1 MDCGKHSDHFCLK
14 LTIIHHFV
22 NISKMKLRKE
32 LTYMSKRT
40 YHEFILDSF
49 QEEALDAIDAGKS
62 VIVAAPTGTGKT
74 LVADYL
80 IEKAMNEHLRVIYTA
95 PIKALSNQKY
105 RDFKAQFGEEA
116 VGIMTGDVVLNPTAP
131 LLIMTTEVFR
141 NQVITEDPNLEKV
154 SHIVFDEIHWLNDEE
169 RGTVWEES
177 IILAPPKMKI
187 LGLSATIANA
197 QHLVDWIK
205 SIRHEDVALIEE
217 SKRVVPLE
225 YYYYTKDT
233 GLVDY
238 DQLWH
243 YYRQKLKDRINEEN
257 PFGQTTHLDLI
268 RAIQREHLPALFFVF
283 SRKQCA
289 IKAMELSTIASYLNS
304 PERQIVEKKFLTLFG
319 PEIDWSSST
328 RQLKRLCS
336 KGIAYHHAGL
346 LPAQKVVVEELFLE
360 RLIKVLYCTETFSV
374 GINYPVKAVCFD
386 SLSKYDGHN
395 FRPLANHEFF
405 QMSGRAGRRGLDE
418 KGYSFAVVDLAYME
432 KSPPPKFQLNRLE
445 PLTSQFRLTYN
456 TVLNLTATLTQEQIE
471 TYFQKSFAA
480 YSYHLSSQHLHTELA
495 QIQQQLEETQHH
507 LCEAVGT
514 FICPL
519 KYHPKQKD
527 LVKLKRTY
535 KALGPRK
542 QTRVYGREMAR
553 KIRAWEKLLSLS
565 PKSCPSARQDSCKSH
580 SKTYLAIQTRHKE
593 LQMALAGLPEENV
606 FLLEFEYKKAHL
618 RQLGYLREDELLARG
633 TCASRIYVQELLVTE
648 LIYSD
653 IFAQI
658 DDDQLNALLSS
669 IDFEARKND
678 MFQRAV
684 VFDTEPVK
692 EICEYIQSVCG
703 EDAVTYDPRVAGIS
717 YAWSQGKTFVEIQS
731 LCNLDEGD
739 IISVFRR
746 TIDLLRQMREAT
758 SDSVLRTR
766 FKACMTKLDR
776 DEAAIME
783 L

>member
-1 MDCGKHSDHFCLK
+1 
-14 LTIIHHFV
+14 
-22 NISKMKLRKE
+22 
-32 LTYMSKRT
+32 MSNRT
-40 YHEFILDSF
+40 YHELTLDPF

-80 IEKAMNEHLRVIYTA
+80 IEKSMKEHLRVIYTA
-95 PIKALSNQKY
+95 PIKALSNQKF
-105 RDFKAQFGEEA
+105 RDFKKQFGEEA

-141 NQVITEDPNLEKV
+141 NQVITEDPALEFV

-197 QHLVDWIK
+197 KHLVDWIE
-205 SIRHEDVALIEE
+205 SIRHEEVALIEE
-217 SKRVVPLE
+217 HNRVVPLE

-238 DQLWH
+238 DQLWR
-243 YYRQKLKDRINEEN
+243 YYRRKLKDRINDEN
-257 PFGQTTHLDLI
+257 PFGPTTHLDLI
-268 RAIQREHLPALFFVF
+268 RTIQREHLPALFFVF

-289 IKAMELSTIASYLNS
+289 LKAMELATIANYLKAS
-304 PERQIVEKKFLTLFG
+304 ERRTVEEKFLQNFG
-319 PEIDWSSST
+319 PEDDWSSST
-328 RQLKRLCS
+328 RQLRRLCS

-346 LPAQKVVVEELFLE
+346 LPSQKVIVEELFLE

-386 SLSKYDGHN
+386 SLNKYDGRN

-418 KGYSFAVVDLAYME
+418 KGFSFALVDLAYME

-456 TVLNLTATLTQEQIE
+456 TVLNLTATLTQAQIE
-471 TYFQKSFAA
+471 IYFQKSFAA
-480 YSYHLSSQHLHTELA
+480 YSYRLSSDSLHTELA
-495 QIQQQLEETQHH
+495 QIQQQLNGANH
-507 LCEAVGT
+507 LCEEVGS
-514 FICPL
+514 FQCPL
-519 KYHPKQKD
+519 KHHPKRQE
-527 LVKLKRTY
+527 LEKLKKTF

-542 QTRVYGREMAR
+542 QSRVYGREMAR
-553 KIRAWEKLLSLS
+553 KIRSWEKLLSQS
-565 PKSCPSARQDSCKSH
+565 PKSCPIQKQENCQTQSKAYLSIKQQQQD
-580 SKTYLAIQTRHKE
+580 
-593 LQMALAGLPEENV
+593 LQKALDALPEENA
-606 FLLEFEYKKAHL
+606 FLQEFEYKKNHL
-618 RQLGYLREDELLARG
+618 RQLGYMRGDELLPRG
-633 TCASRIYVQELLVTE
+633 TSASRIYVQELLVTE
-648 LIYSD
+648 LIFSD
-653 IFAQI
+653 VFPQL

-678 MFQRAV
+678 MFHRSA
-684 VFDTEPVK
+684 VFDSAPVK
-692 EICEYIQSVCG
+692 ELVDYLQSVCG
-703 EDAVTYDPRVAGIS
+703 QDTVRYDPRVAGIT
-717 YAWSQGKTFVEIQS
+717 YAWSQGSTFVEVQA

-746 TIDLLRQMREAT
+746 TIDLMRQMREAV
-758 SDSVLRTR
+758 SDTTLRNR
-766 FKACMTKLDR
+766 LKGCMEKLDR

>member
-1 MDCGKHSDHFCLK
+1 
-14 LTIIHHFV
+14 
-22 NISKMKLRKE
+22 
-32 LTYMSKRT
+32 MSKRT
-40 YHEFILDSF
+40 YHEMTLDPF

-80 IEKAMNEHLRVIYTA
+80 IEKAMKEHLRVIYTA
-95 PIKALSNQKY
+95 PIKALSNQKF
-105 RDFKAQFGEEA
+105 RDFKKQFGEDA

-141 NQVITEDPNLEKV
+141 NQVITEDPNLEFV

-197 QHLVDWIK
+197 RHLVDWIE
-205 SIRHEDVALIEE
+205 SIRHEEVTLIEE
-217 SKRVVPLE
+217 HNRVVPLE
-225 YYYYTKDT
+225 YFYYTKDT

-238 DQLWH
+238 DQLWR
-243 YYRQKLKDRINEEN
+243 YYRRKLKDRSYDEN
-257 PFGQTTHLDLI
+257 PFGPTTHLDLI
-268 RAIQREHLPALFFVF
+268 RTIQRSHLPALFFVF

-289 IKAMELSTIASYLNS
+289 LKAMELASIANYLR
-304 PERQIVEKKFLTLFG
+304 PHERKIVEEKFIHIFG
-319 PEIDWSSST
+319 QEIDWSSST

-346 LPAQKVVVEELFLE
+346 LPSQKVVVEELFLE

-386 SLSKYDGHN
+386 SLNKYDGRN

-418 KGYSFAVVDLAYME
+418 KGFSFALVDLAYME

-456 TVLNLTATLTQEQIE
+456 TVLNLTATLTQAQIE
-471 TYFQKSFAA
+471 TYFQKSFSA
-480 YSYHLSSQHLHTELA
+480 YSYRLSSVRLHSELA
-495 QIQQQLEETQHH
+495 QIQQKLEETQH
-507 LCEAVGT
+507 LCEEVGS
-514 FICPL
+514 FNCPL
-519 KYHPKQKD
+519 KHHPKRKE
-527 LVKLKRTY
+527 LEKLKKAY

-542 QTRVYGREMAR
+542 QSRVYGREMAR
-553 KIRAWEKLLSLS
+553 KIRAWEKLLSQT
-565 PKSCPSARQDSCKSH
+565 PKNCSIQHQENCHVQ
-580 SKTYLAIQTRHKE
+580 SKTYLKVKQQQQE
-593 LQMALAGLPEENV
+593 LQNAIDALPEEHA
-606 FLLEFEYKKAHL
+606 FLQEFEYKKNHL
-618 RQLGYLREDELLARG
+618 RQLGYLRNDELLPRG

-653 IFAQI
+653 VFQQL
-658 DDDQLNALLSS
+658 DDDQLNALISS

-678 MFQRAV
+678 MFHRTT
-684 VFDTEPVK
+684 VFDSTPVK
-692 EICEYIQSVCG
+692 EIVEYIQSICG
-703 EDAVTYDPRVAGIS
+703 QDAVRYDPRVAGITH
-717 YAWSQGKTFVEIQS
+717 AWSQGSTFVEVQA

-746 TIDLLRQMREAT
+746 TIDLMRQMREAV
-758 SDSVLRTR
+758 SDSALRNR
-766 FKACMTKLDR
+766 LKVCMEKLDR

>member
-1 MDCGKHSDHFCLK
+1 
-14 LTIIHHFV
+14 
-22 NISKMKLRKE
+22 
-32 LTYMSKRT
+32 MSKRT
-40 YHEFILDSF
+40 YHEMTLDPF

-80 IEKAMNEHLRVIYTA
+80 IEKAMKEHLRVIYTA
-95 PIKALSNQKY
+95 PIKALSNQKF
-105 RDFKAQFGEEA
+105 RDFKKQFGEDA

-141 NQVITEDPNLEKV
+141 NQVITEDPNLEFV

-197 QHLVDWIK
+197 GHLVDWIE
-205 SIRHEDVALIEE
+205 SIRHEEVALIEE
-217 SKRVVPLE
+217 HNRVVPLE
-225 YYYYTKDT
+225 YFYFTKDT

-238 DQLWH
+238 DQLWR
-243 YYRQKLKDRINEEN
+243 YYRRKLKDRINDEN
-257 PFGQTTHLDLI
+257 PFGPTTHLDLI
-268 RAIQREHLPALFFVF
+268 RTIQRNHLPALFFVF

-289 IKAMELSTIASYLNS
+289 IKAMELANIANYLR
-304 PERQIVEKKFLTLFG
+304 PAERKTVEEKFINLFG
-319 PEIDWSSST
+319 YEVDWSSST

-346 LPAQKVVVEELFLE
+346 LPSQKVVVEELFLE
-360 RLIKVLYCTETFSV
+360 KLIKVLYCTETFSV

-386 SLSKYDGHN
+386 SLNKYDGRN

-418 KGYSFAVVDLAYME
+418 KGFSFALVDLAYME

-456 TVLNLTATLTQEQIE
+456 TVLNLTATLSQAQIE
-471 TYFQKSFAA
+471 TYFQKSFSA
-480 YSYHLSSQHLHTELA
+480 YSYRLSSEQLHSELD
-495 QIQQQLEETQHH
+495 QIQQKLEGTHQH
-507 LCEAVGT
+507 LCEEVGS
-514 FICPL
+514 FNCPL
-519 KYHPKQKD
+519 KHHPKRKE
-527 LVKLKRTY
+527 LEKLKKAY
-535 KALGPRK
+535 KSLGPRK
-542 QTRVYGREMAR
+542 QSRVYGREMAR
-553 KIRAWEKLLSLS
+553 KIRTWEKLLSQT
-565 PKSCPSARQDSCKSH
+565 PKSCVPQQQENCFIQSKSYF
-580 SKTYLAIQTRHKE
+580 KIKQQQQE
-593 LQMALAGLPEENV
+593 LQNALSALPEEHA
-606 FLLEFEYKKAHL
+606 FLQEFEYKKNHL
-618 RQLGYLREDELLARG
+618 RQIGYLRGDELLPRG

-653 IFAQI
+653 VFSQL
-658 DDDQLNALLSS
+658 DDDQLNALISS

-678 MFQRAV
+678 MFHRTTA
-684 VFDTEPVK
+684 FDSIPVK
-692 EICEYIQSVCG
+692 EIIEYIQSICG
-703 EDAVTYDPRVAGIS
+703 QDAVRYDPRVAGITH
-717 YAWSQGKTFVEIQS
+717 AWSQGSTFVEVQA

-746 TIDLLRQMREAT
+746 TIDLMRQMREAV
-758 SDSVLRTR
+758 SDSTLRSR
-766 FKACMTKLDR
+766 LKVCMEKLDR

>member
-1 MDCGKHSDHFCLK
+1 
-14 LTIIHHFV
+14 
-22 NISKMKLRKE
+22 
-32 LTYMSKRT
+32 MSMRT
-40 YHEFILDSF
+40 YHQFTLDAF

-141 NQVITEDPNLEKV
+141 NQVITEDPNLEFV

-225 YYYYTKDT
+225 YFYYTKDT

-243 YYRQKLKDRINEEN
+243 YYRQKLKDRINDDN
-257 PFGQTTHLDLI
+257 PFGPTTHLDLI

-289 IKAMELSTIASYLNS
+289 KKAMELSTIANYLRS
-304 PERQIVEKKFLTLFG
+304 PERRIVEEKFLMLFG

-346 LPAQKVVVEELFLE
+346 LPSQKVVVEELFLE

-386 SLSKYDGHN
+386 TLSKYDGHN

-432 KSPPPKFQLNRLE
+432 KSPPPRFQLNRLE

-456 TVLNLTATLTQEQIE
+456 TVLNLTATLKQDQIE

-480 YSYHLSSQHLHTELA
+480 YSYHLSSKHLHTELD
-495 QIQQQLEETQHH
+495 QIQQQLKEAQHH

-519 KYHPKQKD
+519 KYHPKRKEFER
-527 LVKLKRTY
+527 LKKTY

-553 KIRAWEKLLSLS
+553 KIKAWDKLLSGS
-565 PKSCPSARQDSCKSH
+565 PKSCPSARQDSCNDH
-580 SKTYLAIQTRHKE
+580 SKSYLTIQQRSKEIQT
-593 LQMALAGLPEENV
+593 ALADLPEENA
-606 FLLEFEYKKAHL
+606 FLLEFEYKKNHL
-618 RQLGYLREDELLARG
+618 RQIGYLREDELLPRG

-653 IFAQI
+653 IFTQI

-669 IDFEARKND
+669 VDFEARKND
-678 MFQRAV
+678 MFQRAE
-684 VFDTEPVK
+684 VFDTAPVK
-692 EICEYIQSVCG
+692 EIYEYIQSICG
-703 EDAVTYDPRVAGIS
+703 EDAVRYDPRVAGIT
-717 YAWSQGKTFVEIQS
+717 YAWSQGSTFVEIQA

-746 TIDLLRQMREAT
+746 TIDLLRQMREAI

-766 FKACMTKLDR
+766 LKACMEKLDR

>member
-1 MDCGKHSDHFCLK
+1 
-14 LTIIHHFV
+14 
-22 NISKMKLRKE
+22 
-32 LTYMSKRT
+32 MSKRT
-40 YHEFILDSF
+40 YHQYTLDSF

-105 RDFKAQFGEEA
+105 RDFKAQFGAEA

-131 LLIMTTEVFR
+131 LLIMTTEIFR
-141 NQVITEDPNLEKV
+141 NQVITEDPYLANV
-154 SHIVFDEIHWLNDEE
+154 SHIIFDEIHWLNDEE

-197 QHLVDWIK
+197 QQLVDWIK

-217 SKRVVPLE
+217 SKRVVPLV

-233 GLVDY
+233 GLVNY
-238 DQLWH
+238 EQLWL
-243 YYRQKLKDRINEEN
+243 YYRQKLKNHFNDKILFE
-257 PFGQTTHLDLI
+257 PTTHLDLI
-268 RAIQREHLPALFFVF
+268 REIERDHLPILFFVF
-283 SRKQCA
+283 SRKLCTQ
-289 IKAMELSTIASYLNS
+289 KALELGLTANYLSAS
-304 PERQIVEKKFLTLFG
+304 ERRKVEEKFILTFG
-319 PEIDWSSST
+319 PENGWSSST

-346 LPAQKVVVEELFLE
+346 LPSQKVVVEELFLE

-374 GINYPVKAVCFD
+374 GINYPVKSVCFD
-386 SLSKYDGHN
+386 SLTKYDGRN

-405 QMSGRAGRRGLDE
+405 QMSGRAGRRGIDE
-418 KGYSFAVVDLAYME
+418 KGFSFALVDLAHME
-432 KSPPPKFQLNRLE
+432 KNPPPKFNLNRLE

-456 TVLNLTATLTQEQIE
+456 TVLNLTATLTQQQIE

-480 YSYHLSSQHLHTELA
+480 YSSRLNSQQLRAEFA
-495 QIQQQLEETQHH
+495 QIQQRFEKAQSH
-507 LCEAVGT
+507 LCEAFGT
-514 FICPL
+514 LNCPL
-519 KYHPKQKD
+519 KYRSKRKEFE
-527 LVKLKRTY
+527 KLKRAF

-542 QTRVYGREMAR
+542 QSRVYGREMAR
-553 KIRAWEKLLSLS
+553 KIRALDKQLSLS
-565 PKSCPSARQDSCKSH
+565 PKSCPSARQNNCQHH
-580 SKTYLAIQTRHKE
+580 SQNFLTLQQRQKE
-593 LQMALAGLPEENV
+593 LHTALANLPNENA
-606 FLLEFEYKKAHL
+606 FLLEFEYKKNHL
-618 RQLGYLREDELLARG
+618 HQMGYLRNNKLLPRG

-653 IFAQI
+653 VFSQI
-658 DDDQLNALLSS
+658 NDDQLNALLSC

-678 MFQRAV
+678 MFQRAA
-684 VFDTEPVK
+684 VFDIKPVT

-703 EDAVTYDPRVAGIS
+703 EEAVRYDPRVAVIT
-717 YAWSQGKTFVEIQS
+717 YAWSQGKTFLEVQA

-739 IISVFRR
+739 IINVFRR
-746 TIDLLRQMREAT
+746 TIDLMRQMREAV
-758 SDSVLRTR
+758 SDPNLQARL
-766 FKACMTKLDR
+766 KDCMKKLDR
-776 DEAAIME
+776 DEAAIIE

>member
-1 MDCGKHSDHFCLK
+1 MP
-14 LTIIHHFV
+14 I
-22 NISKMKLRKE
+22 
-32 LTYMSKRT
+32 RT
-40 YHEFILDSF
+40 YHEFILDPF

-105 RDFKAQFGEEA
+105 RDFKKQFGEDA

-141 NQVITEDPNLEKV
+141 NQVITEDPNLEFV

-205 SIRHEDVALIEE
+205 SIRHEDVILIEE
-217 SKRVVPLE
+217 TKRVVPLE
-225 YYYYTKDT
+225 YFYYTKDT

-257 PFGQTTHLDLI
+257 PFGPTTHLDLI
-268 RAIQREHLPALFFVF
+268 RTIQREHLPALFFVF

-289 IKAMELSTIASYLNS
+289 LKAMELATIANYLKS
-304 PERQIVEKKFLTLFG
+304 PERRTVEEKFLLHFG
-319 PEIDWSSST
+319 PETDWSSST

-346 LPAQKVVVEELFLE
+346 LPSQKVVVEELFLE

-386 SLSKYDGHN
+386 SLNKYDGRN

-405 QMSGRAGRRGLDE
+405 QMSGRAGRRGLDK
-418 KGYSFAVVDLAYME
+418 KGFSFALVDLAYME

-471 TYFQKSFAA
+471 IYFQKSFAA
-480 YSYHLSSQHLHTELA
+480 YSYHLSSDHLHAELA
-495 QIQQQLEETQHH
+495 QIQQQLEGAQQH
-507 LCEAVGT
+507 LCKEVGS
-514 FICPL
+514 FNCPL
-519 KYHPKQKD
+519 KHHPKRKE
-527 LVKLKRTY
+527 LERLRKTY

-542 QTRVYGREMAR
+542 QTRMYGREMAR
-553 KIRAWEKLLSLS
+553 KIRSWEKLLSQS
-565 PKSCPSARQDSCKSH
+565 PKSCLSERQENCKDQ
-580 SKTYLAIQTRHKE
+580 SKIFLTIQQRHKD
-593 LQMALAGLPEENV
+593 LQTALAGLPEENA
-606 FLLEFEYKKAHL
+606 FLHEFEYKKNHL
-618 RQLGYLREDELLARG
+618 RQIGYLRGDELLPRG
-633 TCASRIYVQELLVTE
+633 TCASHIYVQELLVTE
-648 LIYSD
+648 LIYSEV
-653 IFAQI
+653 FPQL

-678 MFQRAV
+678 VFQRAT
-684 VFDTEPVK
+684 VFDSAPVK
-692 EICEYIQSVCG
+692 AISEYIQSICG
-703 EDAVTYDPRVAGIS
+703 QDAIRYDPRVAGIT
-717 YAWSQGKTFVEIQS
+717 YAWSQGKTFVEVQS

-746 TIDLLRQMREAT
+746 TIDLMRQMREAI
-758 SDSVLRTR
+758 SDSLLRTR
-766 FKACMTKLDR
+766 LKTCMEKLDR

>member
-1 MDCGKHSDHFCLK
+1 
-14 LTIIHHFV
+14 
-22 NISKMKLRKE
+22 
-32 LTYMSKRT
+32 MSKRT
-40 YHEFILDSF
+40 YHEFVLDPF

-105 RDFKAQFGEEA
+105 RDFKKQFGEEA

-141 NQVITEDPNLEKV
+141 NQVITEDPSLEFV

-177 IILAPPKMKI
+177 IILAPAKMKL

-197 QHLVDWIK
+197 RHLVDWIK

-217 SKRVVPLE
+217 TKRVVPLE
-225 YYYYTKDT
+225 YFYYTKDT

-243 YYRQKLKDRINEEN
+243 YYRQKLKGRTNEEN
-257 PFGQTTHLDLI
+257 PFGPTTHLDLI
-268 RAIQREHLPALFFVF
+268 RTIQRDHLPALFFVF

-289 IKAMELSTIASYLNS
+289 LKAMELATIANYLKA
-304 PERQIVEKKFLTLFG
+304 PERRTVEEKFLQQFG
-319 PEIDWSSST
+319 PEADWSSST
-328 RQLKRLCS
+328 RQLKRLCF

-346 LPAQKVVVEELFLE
+346 LPSQKVIVEELFLE

-374 GINYPVKAVCFD
+374 GINYPVKSVCFD
-386 SLSKYDGHN
+386 SLNKYDGRN
-395 FRPLANHEFF
+395 FRALANHEFF
-405 QMSGRAGRRGLDE
+405 QMSGRAGRRGLDK
-418 KGYSFAVVDLAYME
+418 KGFSFALVDLAYME

-445 PLTSQFRLTYN
+445 PLTSQFKLTYN
-456 TVLNLTATLTQEQIE
+456 TVLNLTATLTQEHIE
-471 TYFQKSFAA
+471 IYFQKSFAA
-480 YSYHLSSQHLHTELA
+480 YSYRLSSAHLHTELT
-495 QIQQQLEETQHH
+495 QIQLQLEGAKQH
-507 LCEAVGT
+507 LCEAVGSY
-514 FICPL
+514 ICPL
-519 KYHPKQKD
+519 KYYPKRKE
-527 LVKLKRTY
+527 LEKLRKTY

-553 KIRAWEKLLSLS
+553 KIRAWEKLLSQS
-565 PKSCPSARQDSCKSH
+565 PKNCPTGRQGNCQDQ
-580 SKTYLAIQTRHKE
+580 SKIYLAIQQRHKD
-593 LQMALAGLPEENV
+593 LQTALAGLPEEDA
-606 FLLEFEYKKAHL
+606 FLHEFEGKKNHL
-618 RQLGYLREDELLARG
+618 RQIGYLRGDELLPRG
-633 TCASRIYVQELLVTE
+633 TCASHIYVQELLVTE
-648 LIYSD
+648 LIYSEV
-653 IFAQI
+653 FPQL

-678 MFQRAV
+678 VFQRAA
-684 VFDTEPVK
+684 VFDSAPIK
-692 EICEYIQSVCG
+692 EISDYIQSICG
-703 EDAVTYDPRVAGIS
+703 EDAIRYDPRVAGIT
-717 YAWSQGKTFVEIQS
+717 YAWSQGKTFVEVQA

-746 TIDLLRQMREAT
+746 TIDLMRQMREAIN
-758 SDSVLRTR
+758 DPALRTR
-766 FKACMTKLDR
+766 LKVCMEKLDR

>member
-1 MDCGKHSDHFCLK
+1 
-14 LTIIHHFV
+14 
-22 NISKMKLRKE
+22 
-32 LTYMSKRT
+32 MSNRT
-40 YHEFILDSF
+40 YHEMILDTF
-49 QEEALDAIDAGKS
+49 QEQALDAIDAGKS

-80 IEKAMNEHLRVIYTA
+80 IEKAMKEHLRVIYTA
-95 PIKALSNQKY
+95 PIKALSNQKF
-105 RDFKAQFGEEA
+105 RDFKKQFGEDA

-141 NQVITEDPNLEKV
+141 NQVITEDPNLEFV

-197 QHLVDWIK
+197 QHLVDWIE
-205 SIRHEDVALIEE
+205 SIRHEEVTLIEE
-217 SKRVVPLE
+217 HNRVVPLE
-225 YYYYTKDT
+225 YFYYTKDT

-238 DQLWH
+238 DQLWR
-243 YYRQKLKDRINEEN
+243 YYRRKLKDRINDDN
-257 PFGQTTHLDLI
+257 PFGPTTHLDLI
-268 RAIQREHLPALFFVF
+268 RTIQRDHLPALFFVF

-289 IKAMELSTIASYLNS
+289 LKAMELATIANYLRQN
-304 PERQIVEKKFLTLFG
+304 ERRIVEDKFVHLFG
-319 PEIDWSSST
+319 PEIEWSSST

-346 LPAQKVVVEELFLE
+346 LPSQKVIVEELFLE

-386 SLSKYDGHN
+386 SLNKYDGRN

-418 KGYSFAVVDLAYME
+418 KGFSFALVDLGYME
-432 KSPPPKFQLNRLE
+432 KSPPPKFELNRLE
-445 PLTSQFRLTYN
+445 PLTSQFRLSYN
-456 TVLNLTATLTQEQIE
+456 TVLNLTATLSQAQIE
-471 TYFQKSFAA
+471 TYFQKSFSA
-480 YSYHLSSQHLHTELA
+480 YSYQLSSKRLHSELA
-495 QIQQQLEETQHH
+495 QIEEILGGEQQH
-507 LCEAVGT
+507 LCEEVGS
-514 FICPL
+514 FNCPL
-519 KYHPKQKD
+519 KHHPKRRE
-527 LVKLKRTY
+527 LVKLK
-535 KALGPRK
+535 KAYTSLGPRK
-542 QTRVYGREMAR
+542 QSRVYGREMAR
-553 KIRAWEKLLSLS
+553 KIRAWEKLLSQT
-565 PKSCPSARQDSCKSH
+565 PKSCDPQRQENCHVH
-580 SKTYLAIQTRHKE
+580 SKTHLKLKQRQQE
-593 LQMALAGLPEENV
+593 LQNALAALPEEHA
-606 FLLEFEYKKAHL
+606 FLQEFEYKKNHL
-618 RQLGYLREDELLARG
+618 RQIGYLREDELLPRG
-633 TCASRIYVQELLVTE
+633 ACASRIYVQELLVTE

-653 IFAQI
+653 VFPHL

-678 MFQRAV
+678 MFHRTS
-684 VFDTEPVK
+684 VFDSGPVK
-692 EICEYIQSVCG
+692 EISEYIQSICG
-703 EDAVTYDPRVAGIS
+703 QDAIKYDPRVAGITH
-717 YAWSQGKTFVEIQS
+717 AWSQGSTFVEVQA

-746 TIDLLRQMREAT
+746 TIDLMRQMKEAVN
-758 SDSVLRTR
+758 DSALRSR
-766 FKACMTKLDR
+766 LKVCMEKLDR

>member
-1 MDCGKHSDHFCLK
+1 
-14 LTIIHHFV
+14 
-22 NISKMKLRKE
+22 
-32 LTYMSKRT
+32 MSKRT
-40 YHEFILDSF
+40 YHQFTLDSF

-80 IEKAMNEHLRVIYTA
+80 IEKAMTEHLRVIYTA

-154 SHIVFDEIHWLNDEE
+154 SHIIFDEIHWLNDEE

-177 IILAPPKMKI
+177 IILAPTKMKI

-217 SKRVVPLE
+217 AKRVVPLE
-225 YYYYTKDT
+225 YFYYTKDT

-243 YYRQKLKDRINEEN
+243 YYRQKLKDRINNEN
-257 PFGQTTHLDLI
+257 PFGPTTHLDLI
-268 RAIQREHLPALFFVF
+268 RTIQREHLPALFFVF

-289 IKAMELSTIASYLNS
+289 LKAMELSTIASYLRS
-304 PERQIVEKKFLTLFG
+304 TERRIVEEKFLTLFG

-346 LPAQKVVVEELFLE
+346 LPSQKVVVEELFLE

-386 SLSKYDGHN
+386 SLSKYDGRN

-405 QMSGRAGRRGLDE
+405 QMSGRAGRRGIDE
-418 KGYSFAVVDLAYME
+418 KGYSFAIVDLAYME

-456 TVLNLTATLTQEQIE
+456 TVLNLTATLTQGQIE
-471 TYFQKSFAA
+471 IYFQKSFAA
-480 YSYHLSSQHLHTELA
+480 YSYHLSSEHLHTELA
-495 QIQQQLEETQHH
+495 QIQQQLEGAQHH
-507 LCEAVGT
+507 VCEAVGT

-519 KYHPKQKD
+519 KHHPKRKE
-527 LVKLKRTY
+527 LEKLKKTY
-535 KALGPRK
+535 KSLGPRK
-542 QTRVYGREMAR
+542 QTRIFGREMAR
-553 KIRAWEKLLSLS
+553 KIRTWDKLLSLS
-565 PKSCPSARQDSCKSH
+565 PKTCHSTRQDNCKDH
-580 SKTYLAIQTRHKE
+580 SKTFLTIQQRRKE
-593 LQMALAGLPEENV
+593 LQTALADLPEENA
-606 FLLEFEYKKAHL
+606 FLLEFEYKKTHL
-618 RQLGYLREDELLARG
+618 RQLGYLREDELLPRG

-653 IFAQI
+653 VFTQI

-669 IDFEARKND
+669 VDFEARKND
-678 MFQRAV
+678 MFQRV
-684 VFDTEPVK
+684 GVFDTVPVK
-692 EICEYIQSVCG
+692 EICEYIQSICG
-703 EDAVTYDPRVAGIS
+703 EDAVKYDPRVAGIT
-717 YAWSQGKTFVEIQS
+717 YAWSQGHTFLEVQA

-746 TIDLLRQMREAT
+746 TIDLLRQMREAV
-758 SDSVLRTR
+758 SDPVLRTR
-766 FKACMTKLDR
+766 LKACMEKLDR

>member
-1 MDCGKHSDHFCLK
+1 MSD
-14 LTIIHHFV
+14 
-22 NISKMKLRKE
+22 
-32 LTYMSKRT
+32 RT
-40 YHEFILDSF
+40 YHEFVLDPF
-49 QEEALDAIDAGKS
+49 QEAALDAIDAGKS

-80 IEKAMNEHLRVIYTA
+80 IEKAMTEHLRVIYTA

-105 RDFKAQFGEEA
+105 RDFKKQFGEDA

-141 NQVITEDPNLEKV
+141 NQVITEDPNLEFV

-217 SKRVVPLE
+217 AKRVVPLE
-225 YYYYTKDT
+225 YFYYTKDT

-243 YYRQKLKDRINEEN
+243 YYRQKLKDRINDES
-257 PFGQTTHLDLI
+257 PFGPTTHLDLI
-268 RAIQREHLPALFFVF
+268 RTIQHEHLPALFFVF

-289 IKAMELSTIASYLNS
+289 LKAMELAMIANYLKS
-304 PERQIVEKKFLTLFG
+304 PERRIVEEKFLQLFG

-346 LPAQKVVVEELFLE
+346 LPSQKVVVEELFLE

-386 SLSKYDGHN
+386 SLNKYDGRN

-405 QMSGRAGRRGLDE
+405 QMSGRAGRRGLDK
-418 KGYSFAVVDLAYME
+418 KGFSFALVDLAYME
-432 KSPPPKFQLNRLE
+432 KSPPPKFELNRLE

-471 TYFQKSFAA
+471 IYFQKSFAA
-480 YSYHLSSQHLHTELA
+480 YSYRLSSNHLHTELA
-495 QIQQQLEETQHH
+495 QIEKQLTEAQHH
-507 LCEAVGT
+507 LCEEVGT
-514 FICPL
+514 FNCPV
-519 KYHPKQKD
+519 KHHPKRKE
-527 LVKLKRTY
+527 LEKLRKVY

-553 KIRAWEKLLSLS
+553 KIRSWEKLLTQPPKNCLS
-565 PKSCPSARQDSCKSH
+565 ERQENCKDQ
-580 SKTYLAIQTRHKE
+580 SKTYLAIQQRHKV
-593 LQMALAGLPEENV
+593 LQAALAGLPEENA
-606 FLLEFEYKKAHL
+606 FLHEFEYKKNHL
-618 RQLGYLREDELLARG
+618 RQIGYLREDELLPRG
-633 TCASRIYVQELLVTE
+633 TCASHIYVQELLVTE
-648 LIYSD
+648 LIYSEV
-653 IFAQI
+653 FPQL

-678 MFQRAV
+678 MFQRAA
-684 VFDTEPVK
+684 VFDSAPVK
-692 EICEYIQSVCG
+692 EISEYIQSICG
-703 EDAVTYDPRVAGIS
+703 QDSIRYDPRVAGIT
-717 YAWSQGKTFVEIQS
+717 YAWSQGKTFVEVQA

-746 TIDLLRQMREAT
+746 TIDLMRQMREAV
-758 SDSVLRTR
+758 SDSALRTR
-766 FKACMTKLDR
+766 LKVCMGKLDR